1 MKKVILLMLVFAF
14 VVTSCNNTK
23 TKDDYK
29 KEILAKREAMEEIK
43 SEDLDREIKQL
54 DAMAATLPKSQSEK
68 TMETS
73 ENQKKIMDNDKGFF
87 FDKEFSEKDKYKIK
101 KHFKFNL
108 STELSEVNGQYK
120 LYQAAKEINAVGVV
134 NYKVSYEP
142 FYVSGDAVVE
152 K

>member
-1 MKKVILLMLVFAF
+1 MRKVILLSVLGLSVMI
-14 VVTSCNNTK
+14 TSCNNTK

-29 KEILAKREAMEEIK
+29 KEILAQREAMEEIR

-54 DAMAATLPKSQSEK
+54 DAILPKSQSEI

-73 ENQKKIMDNDKGFF
+73 ENQKKTMERDKEFF
-87 FDKEFSEKDKYKIK
+87 FDKNFSTKDKYRIK
-101 KHFKFNL
+101 KHLKINL

-120 LYQAAKEINAVGVV
+120 LYQAAKEINAVGIV

-142 FYVSGDAVVE
+142 FYVSGDAVVPR
-152 K
+152 

>member
-1 MKKVILLMLVFAF
+1 MKKIFYSIF
-14 VVTSCNNTK
+14 VLTLTITSCNNTK

-29 KEILAKREAMEEIK
+29 KEILAKREALEEIK

-54 DAMAATLPKSQSEK
+54 DAMAATLPKSQSER

-73 ENQKKIMDNDKGFF
+73 ENQKKIMDNDKDFF
-87 FDKEFSEKDKYKIK
+87 FDKQFSEKDKYKIK
-101 KHFKFNL
+101 KHFKFDL

-142 FYVSGDAVVE
+142 FYVSGDAVVL